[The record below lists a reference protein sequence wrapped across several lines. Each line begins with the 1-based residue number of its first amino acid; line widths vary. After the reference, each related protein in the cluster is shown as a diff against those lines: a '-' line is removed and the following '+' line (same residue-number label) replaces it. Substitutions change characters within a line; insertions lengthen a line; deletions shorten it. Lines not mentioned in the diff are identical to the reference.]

1 MGIPLVLN
9 FHLFIINLCSN
20 FIFFAINCSMNCL
33 SKPPPS
39 GFLKSYLFFFK
50 KKKKVIFDVVIRSNF
65 SVAAAV
71 ISNDE
76 VKP

>member
-9 FHLFIINLCSN
+9 FHLFIINLCSK
-20 FIFFAINCSMNCL
+20 FIFLFINCSMNCL
-33 SKPPPS
+33 SLLPLA
-39 GFLKSYLFFFK
+39 FLKVS
-50 KKKKVIFDVVIRSNF
+50 FDVVIRSNF